1 MKLAPPAGAE
11 PCKGRMCPRV
21 PFKSLFAGKKRL
33 LLKKQCGGGLRPPHA
48 VLFSPKAA
56 AQSLRGGFSPAPAK
70 FAGGRAAASF
80 TGGKTRGRYKISG
93 GRTERR
99 AQADMGRRG
108 AFFFTNMPYPL
119 AFSANLW

>member
-70 FAGGRAAASF
+70 FAGGRA
-80 TGGKTRGRYKISG
+80 GGFFRGRAAADNGEG
-93 GRTERR
+93 GGYG
-99 AQADMGRRG
+99 QADMGGRG

-119 AFSANLW
+119 AFSANLWYDR